1 MKFPNIGDIATTEIV
16 SIDISS
22 SFNQAMNKM
31 LNSEHRN
38 IIVID
43 LDKFYILSVIDI
55 LNIQTNEISME
66 TALNDLELQKI
77 PVMHKDKNIL
87 QTLEFLN
94 NSIEYICVV
103 NDDNSLYG
111 LLAHTDIT
119 SNIDPDTLMDNYRLQ
134 DFLKIGRRMKWV
146 SKDE

>member
-16 SIDISS
+16 SIDINS

-31 LNSEHRN
+31 LDSEHRN

-43 LDKFYILSVIDI
+43 LDQFYILSIIDI
-55 LNIQTNEISME
+55 LNIQTNDINLE
-66 TALNDLELQKI
+66 TALSDLELQKI

-87 QTLEFLN
+87 QTLEYLN

-103 NDDNSLYG
+103 NDDNLLY
-111 LLAHTDIT
+111 
-119 SNIDPDTLMDNYRLQ
+119 
-134 DFLKIGRRMKWV
+134 
-146 SKDE
+146 